1 MAETGHI
8 PSVAVPSRW
17 SGSAVAPFTE
27 PLFRGIW
34 LAAVVS
40 YTGTWMQN
48 VGAAWLMT
56 TMTMSPLMVGLVQA
70 AMSVPVFLV
79 VLPAGV
85 LADMVD
91 RRRLLLATQTWMT
104 LVAAVLGVLTLFHW
118 VTPWTLILFTALLG
132 FGAVMNDPAWQAIT
146 PEIVSRENFGAAVAL
161 NSAGFNV
168 ARAVGPALGGAIVA
182 AAGSG
187 SAFLLNA
194 ASFLGV
200 IFVLHQWK
208 RAPHDNP
215 HPGMPFREAMATG
228 IRHARQSAAVRAVL
242 LRTAVF
248 SFFAIA
254 VFALLP
260 LIASPYGSVGYGL
273 LLGCFGLGAIAGATV
288 MPAVRRR
295 FSLDAQIA
303 LSTLA
308 FATVTF
314 LLSAWHMF
322 WLLALALFA
331 GGGAWIQILA
341 TLNMSAQTCSPA
353 WVRARSISLYL
364 LILQG
369 GMAAGSTVWGAVA
382 THYGI
387 ARALQMAAAGLL
399 LGIASVRYYRL
410 HTGASLE
417 DISRTQ
423 VKT

>member
-1 MAETGHI
+1 M
-8 PSVAVPSRW
+8 
-17 SGSAVAPFTE
+17 
-27 PLFRGIW
+27 
-34 LAAVVS
+34 AAVIS

-70 AMSVPVFLV
+70 AMSLPVFLV

-91 RRRLLLATQTWMT
+91 RRHLLLVTQTWMT
-104 LVAAVLGVLTLFHW
+104 VIAAVLGVLTLLHV
-118 VTPWTLILFTALLG
+118 VTPWTLILFTLLLG

-146 PEIVSRENFGAAVAL
+146 PEIVSRENYASAVAL

-187 SAFLLNA
+187 TAFLLNA

-200 IFVLHQWK
+200 IFVLYQWK
-208 RAPHDNP
+208 RAPHENP
-215 HPGMPFREAMATG
+215 YPGVRFREAMATG
-228 IRHARQSAAVRAVL
+228 IRYARQSAAVRAVL

-260 LIASPYGSVGYGL
+260 IIASPYGSVGYGL
-273 LLGCFGLGAIAGATV
+273 LLGFFGMGAIAGATV
-288 MPAVRRR
+288 IPALRRR
-295 FSLDAQIA
+295 FSLDGQVA
-303 LSTLA
+303 LATLA
-308 FATVTF
+308 FVTVIF

-322 WLLALALFA
+322 WLLALALF
-331 GGGAWIQILA
+331 GGGVAWIQIRA
-341 TLNMSAQTCSPA
+341 TLNMLAQTWSPA

-369 GMAAGSTVWGAVA
+369 GMAAGSAVWGAVA
-382 THYGI
+382 THFGI
-387 ARALQMAAAGLL
+387 ARALQMAAVGLL

-410 HTGASLE
+410 HTGASLS
-417 DISRTQ
+417 DIIGTQ